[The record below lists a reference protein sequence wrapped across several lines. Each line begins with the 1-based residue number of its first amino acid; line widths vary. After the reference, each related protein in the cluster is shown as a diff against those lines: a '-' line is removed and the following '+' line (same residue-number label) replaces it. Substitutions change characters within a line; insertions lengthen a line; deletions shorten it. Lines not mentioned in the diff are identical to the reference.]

1 MSTHP
6 NTTSSSPIKAWPP
19 KVNGWPVWGSF
30 PDFHRQGIDF
40 LLESRATYGDIY
52 RFDLVGTEV
61 TVLGHPDYTQHVL
74 RDNGRNYRSKG
85 AGRAF
90 RASSL
95 LLLGDSVVATADQVL
110 WRQQRRA
117 IQPYFNHNYL
127 LGLTDLMVEV
137 MDVEMAAWDSMES
150 KPVDMQPE
158 LTRMAIKGI
167 TKSLCG
173 MEVTSQEAQ
182 QISQAIDD
190 TLGYMW
196 LGMIANTFPKGFPFP
211 GQRGYEERIKGLDD
225 LVLQLVKRR
234 RQKND
239 DREDLM
245 SMLLRMQRA
254 EGEDKISLAQVRD
267 EVVTMLVATCE
278 SLSASLGF
286 LFHHLSQQPAIMH
299 TLRAEVDSVLGKRSP
314 TFADVPKLKYA
325 RMVMQ
330 EALRIAAPAYWIQR
344 MAKEEDEIGG
354 FHIPAG
360 SIVVSIIHLIHHHPE
375 IWPHPDRFEPE
386 RFLPE
391 RSKTRHKLA
400 WIPFGTGQRLC
411 TGQDYTLMYGQLL
424 LAQLFQRYNL
434 TAVPN
439 RSAGIHLTTGLKV
452 NDGVWVTLEKREI
465 RD

>member
-1 MSTHP
+1 MSTDI
-6 NTTSSSPIKAWPP
+6 NTISSSLTKTWPP

-30 PDFHRQGIDF
+30 PDFHSQGIDF
-40 LLESRATYGDIY
+40 LLKSRATYGDIY

-117 IQPYFNHNYL
+117 IQPYFNHKYL

-137 MDVEMAAWDSMES
+137 IDAEMAAWDSMES

-173 MEVTSQEAQ
+173 MDVTSQEAR

-196 LGMIANTFPKGFPFP
+196 LGMIANTYPKGFPFP
-211 GQRGYEERIKGLDD
+211 GQRRYEETIKELDD
-225 LVLQLVKRR
+225 LVRGLVERR
-234 RQKND
+234 HQKND
-239 DREDLM
+239 DRDDLM
-245 SMLLRMQRA
+245 SVLLQMASA
-254 EGEDKISLAQVRD
+254 EGENKISQTQVRD

-286 LFHHLSQQPAIMH
+286 LVHHLSQQPSIMH
-299 TLRAEVDSVLGKRSP
+299 TLQAEVDSVLGKRSP

-325 RMVMQ
+325 RMVIQ

-344 MAKEEDEIGG
+344 MAQEEDEIGG

-375 IWPHPDRFEPE
+375 IWENPHHFEPE

-424 LAQLFQRYNL
+424 LAKLFQRYNL

-439 RSAGIHLTTGLKV
+439 RRAGIHLTTGLKV
-452 NDGVWVTLEKREI
+452 DGGVWVTLEKRSI